1 LRFLRQRRS
10 VARATG
16 GGAARKGRKQ
26 PARAGQ
32 DRRSE
37 RRRQDPEE
45 TTVKLTALVTRIA
58 AAAVAAAV
66 LAPAFAQ
73 APVKIGYAIART
85 GPWAAG
91 AQVTQE
97 PNYIMWAEQ
106 VNARGGL
113 DVKGVKR
120 KIELIGIDDRSDM
133 ETVVRSYEKLMG
145 SDKVDL
151 ILPPWSTGA
160 NFAMMPLAQKYGYP
174 MLSPTATGRK
184 LLGMKNPYFFALLQ
198 QPDRMMD
205 ALAEYLAARSAKTAA
220 VVYVDELFGLEQF
233 KDLEASLQKKNI
245 QIIEKKSYP
254 LGVKDLQPVLNDI
267 KAKNPDAFIAL
278 SYPPDTFLITGQ
290 SKAIGFNPKL
300 FYAAVGTAF
309 PVYRDKFGP
318 TAEGVMGLGTW
329 NPRTSPAAKAYF
341 DAHVARWKKEP
352 DRWASAH
359 AWAGLQILE
368 QAVAKVGLDRKALR
382 DYIANNEFDTII
394 GKMRFRN
401 GENVS
406 TPGVVSQWQGGEF
419 EVVWPPDRS
428 TSPAL
433 YPKQPWK

>member
-1 LRFLRQRRS
+1 MVFVS
-10 VARATG
+10 FARL
-16 GGAARKGRKQ
+16 AALG
-26 PARAGQ
+26 
-32 DRRSE
+32 
-37 RRRQDPEE
+37 
-45 TTVKLTALVTRIA
+45 L
-58 AAAVAAAV
+58 VAAATA
-66 LAPAFAQ
+66 LPAAAQ
-73 APVKIGYAIART
+73 DIRIGYAISRT
-85 GPWAAG
+85 GPFAAG
-91 AQVTQE
+91 AQITQE

-106 VNARGGL
+106 VNAAGGL
-113 DVKGVKR
+113 SVGGKKR
-120 KIELIGIDDRSDM
+120 KIELVGFDDRSEP
-133 ETVVRSYEKLMG
+133 ETMVRTYEKLMG

-151 ILPPWSTGA
+151 ILPPWGTGM
-160 NFAMMPLAQKYGYP
+160 NFALMPLAQRHKYP
-174 MLSPTATGRK
+174 MLSCTATGRK
-184 LLGMKNPYFFALLQ
+184 LLSLKNPYFFPLLQ
-198 QPDRMMD
+198 QPDVMME
-205 ALAEYLAARSAKTAA
+205 ALATFLKARGTKTAA
-220 VVYVDELFGLEQF
+220 VIHVDELFGLEQATALEKAF
-233 KDLEASLQKKNI
+233 KEKGI
-245 QIIEKKSYP
+245 QIVEKKSYP

-267 KAKNPDAFIAL
+267 KTKNPDAFIAL

-309 PVYRDKFGP
+309 PIYRDKFGP

-329 NPRTSPAAKAYF
+329 NPRSSPAAKAYF

-394 GKMRFRN
+394 GRMRFKN
-401 GENVS
+401 GENIS

-419 EVVWPPDRS
+419 EVVWPPERS

>member
-1 LRFLRQRRS
+1 MRLTGSIQR
-10 VARATG
+10 A
-16 GGAARKGRKQ
+16 
-26 PARAGQ
+26 
-32 DRRSE
+32 
-37 RRRQDPEE
+37 
-45 TTVKLTALVTRIA
+45 I
-58 AAAVAAAV
+58 VAAALALCV
-66 LAPAFAQ
+66 AAPALAQ
-73 APVKIGYAIART
+73 QPVRIGYAIART

-120 KIELIGIDDRSDM
+120 KVELIGLDDRSEM

-205 ALAEYLAARSAKTAA
+205 ALAEYLVARGAKTAA
-220 VVYVDELFGLEQF
+220 VVYVDELFGLEQL
-233 KDLEASLQKKNI
+233 DGLETSLKKKGI

-254 LGVKDLQPVLNDI
+254 MGVKDLQPVLNDI
-267 KAKNPDAFIAL
+267 KSKSPDAFIAL

-300 FYAAVGTAF
+300 FYASVGTAF
-309 PVYRDKFGP
+309 PVFRDKFGP

-329 NPRTSPAAKAYF
+329 NPRSNPAAKAYF

-368 QAVAKVGLDRKALR
+368 QAVAKAGLDRKALR
-382 DYIANNEFDTII
+382 DTIANGEFDTII
-394 GKMRFRN
+394 GKIRFKN

-406 TPGVVSQWQGGEF
+406 TPGVVSQWLGGEF

-428 TSPAL
+428 TSAAL
-433 YPKQPWK
+433 YPKPAWR

>member
-1 LRFLRQRRS
+1 MRLSAGTLR
-10 VARATG
+10 A
-16 GGAARKGRKQ
+16 
-26 PARAGQ
+26 
-32 DRRSE
+32 
-37 RRRQDPEE
+37 
-45 TTVKLTALVTRIA
+45 I
-58 AAAVAAAV
+58 VAAA
-66 LAPAFAQ
+66 LALCIAAPALAQ
-73 APVKIGYAIART
+73 QPVRIGYAIART
-85 GPWAAG
+85 GPWSAG

-106 VNARGGL
+106 VNAAGGL
-113 DVKGVKR
+113 NVKGQKR
-120 KIELIGIDDRSDM
+120 KVELVALDDRSEM

-151 ILPPWSTGA
+151 ILPPWGTGA
-160 NFAMMPLAQKYGYP
+160 NFAVMPLAQKYGYP

-205 ALAEYLAARSAKTAA
+205 ALAEYLAARGAKTAA
-220 VVYVDELFGLEQF
+220 VVYVDELFGLEQLAG
-233 KDLEASLQKKNI
+233 LEASLKQKNI
-245 QIIEKKSYP
+245 QIVEKKSYP

-267 KAKNPDAFIAL
+267 KAKSPDAFIAL

-300 FYAAVGTAF
+300 FYTAVGTAF
-309 PVYRDKFGP
+309 PVFRDKFGP

-329 NPRTSPAAKAYF
+329 NPRSSPAAKAYF

-368 QAVAKVGLDRKALR
+368 QAVAKAGLDRKALR
-382 DYIANNEFDTII
+382 DTIANGEFDTVI
-394 GKMRFRN
+394 GKIRFKN

-406 TPGVVSQWQGGEF
+406 TPGVVSQWLGNEF

-428 TSPAL
+428 TSAAL
-433 YPKQPWK
+433 YPKPAWR

>member
-1 LRFLRQRRS
+1 MRLPSS
-10 VARATG
+10 V
-16 GGAARKGRKQ
+16 KC
-26 PARAGQ
+26 
-32 DRRSE
+32 
-37 RRRQDPEE
+37 
-45 TTVKLTALVTRIA
+45 L
-58 AAAVAAAV
+58 AAAVIAV
-66 LAPAFAQ
+66 AVTAPTFAQ
-73 APVKIGYAIART
+73 QPVRIGYAIART

-91 AQVTQE
+91 AQITQE

-106 VNARGGL
+106 LNASGGL
-113 DVKGVKR
+113 SVKGVKR
-120 KIELIGIDDRSDM
+120 KIELIGIDDRSET

-174 MLSPTATGRK
+174 MLAPTATGRK

-205 ALAEYLAARSAKTAA
+205 SLAEYMVARSAKTAA
-220 VVYVDELFGLEQF
+220 VLYVDELFGLEQL
-233 KDLEASLQKKNI
+233 DGLETSLKAKGI

-254 LGVKDLQPVLNDI
+254 LGVKDLQPALNDI
-267 KAKNPDAFIAL
+267 KAKNPDALIAL

-290 SKAIGFNPKL
+290 SRAIGFNPKL
-300 FYAAVGTAF
+300 FYVAVGTAF
-309 PVYRDKFGP
+309 PVYRDKFGKV
-318 TAEGVMGLGTW
+318 AEGVMGLGTW

-341 DAHVARWKKEP
+341 DAHVKRWQKEP

-359 AWAGLQILE
+359 AWAGLQIL
-368 QAVAKVGLDRKALR
+368 QAAVEKVGLDRKAIR
-382 DYIANNEFDTII
+382 DYIASNEFDTII
-394 GKMRFRN
+394 GKIRFKN
-401 GENVS
+401 GENVT

-433 YPKQPWK
+433 YPKPAW

>member
-1 LRFLRQRRS
+1 MGISSFIK
-10 VARATG
+10 RA
-16 GGAARKGRKQ
+16 
-26 PARAGQ
+26 
-32 DRRSE
+32 
-37 RRRQDPEE
+37 
-45 TTVKLTALVTRIA
+45 ALVALA
-58 AAAVAAAV
+58 AAAVA
-66 LAPAFAQ
+66 PAFAQ
-73 APVKIGYAIART
+73 DAPVRIGYAISRT
-85 GPWAAG
+85 GPFAPG
-91 AQVTQE
+91 AQLTQE

-106 VNARGGL
+106 VNAAGGL
-113 DVKGVKR
+113 NVKGKKR
-120 KIELIGIDDRSDM
+120 NIELIGFDDRSEV
-133 ETVVRSYEKLMG
+133 ETMVRTYEKLMT

-151 ILPPWSTGA
+151 ILPPWGTGM
-160 NFAMMPLAQKYGYP
+160 NFAVMPLAQKHGYP

-198 QPDRMMD
+198 QPNVMMD

-220 VVYVDELFGLEQF
+220 VVYVDELFGLEQLQG
-233 KDLEASLQKKNI
+233 LEESLKKKNI
-245 QIIEKKSYP
+245 QIVEKKSYP